1 MTTIT
6 GKFIQDILKKNGKTI
21 VDEEI
26 LSEAEKIINEEMIA
40 RRMELKKNIKED
52 KGTILV
58 GQTTEISG
66 VMEAVLL
73 KALKKLGKTE
83 IDKDV
88 LAEVEKMMQDE
99 RSVKR
104 EILKK
109 IIKDH

>member
-99 RSVKR
+99 RLVKR